1 MPEPKADTLFLRKY
15 SAFLF
20 DNANRRHFYSR
31 NEAKNWS
38 KIVTRCILRKKL
50 LTYPRRN
57 TLMNINFGFT
67 DELTN
72 TSYAPLVAL
81 FAHYQHHNL
90 LQPLENV
97 QIPMR
102 KRDFEPHEKLK
113 QVLLSILAGCET
125 LSEVNPRLKH
135 ESVLARVIGN
145 SRLSDQSSLSRTLDA
160 LTQKQ
165 IDELRV
171 STRQIWHIFSCV
183 TTRDWRKYLWLDFD
197 LTGLPCGA
205 LAEASQKGYFAEKK
219 RSWQAISPCQ
229 CHF

>member
-1 MPEPKADTLFLRKY
+1 MDIK
-15 SAFLF
+15 
-20 DNANRRHFYSR
+20 
-31 NEAKNWS
+31 
-38 KIVTRCILRKKL
+38 
-50 LTYPRRN
+50 
-57 TLMNINFGFT
+57 FGFT

-72 TSYAPLVAL
+72 TSYAPLAAL
-81 FAHYQHHNL
+81 FVHYQRHNL
-90 LQPLENV
+90 FQPLENV

-125 LSEVNPRLKH
+125 LSEVNPRLKQ
-135 ESVLARVIGN
+135 ESVLARVLGI

-160 LTQKQ
+160 LTLKQ
-165 IDELRV
+165 IDELRA
-171 STRQIWHIFSCV
+171 SSGQIWQAFSYV
-183 TTRDWRKYLWLDFD
+183 MARDWRKYLWLDFD

-219 RSWQAISPCQ
+219 RSRQAMSPCQ

>member
-1 MPEPKADTLFLRKY
+1 MK
-15 SAFLF
+15 
-20 DNANRRHFYSR
+20 
-31 NEAKNWS
+31 
-38 KIVTRCILRKKL
+38 
-50 LTYPRRN
+50 
-57 TLMNINFGFT
+57 INFGFT

-72 TSYAPLVAL
+72 TSYAPLAAL
-81 FAHYQHHNL
+81 FAQYQHHNL
-90 LQPLENV
+90 FQPLENV

-135 ESVLARVIGN
+135 ERVLARVIGN

-160 LTQKQ
+160 LTLKQ

-171 STRQIWHIFSCV
+171 STRQIWHIFSRV
-183 TTRDWRKYLWLDFD
+183 MTRDWRKYIWLDFD

-205 LAEASQKGYFAEKK
+205 QAEASQKGYFAEKK

-229 CHF
+229 CHFRR

>member
-1 MPEPKADTLFLRKY
+1 M
-15 SAFLF
+15 
-20 DNANRRHFYSR
+20 
-31 NEAKNWS
+31 
-38 KIVTRCILRKKL
+38 KII
-50 LTYPRRN
+50 
-57 TLMNINFGFT
+57 FGFT

-72 TSYAPLVAL
+72 TSYAPLAAL

-102 KRDFEPHEKLK
+102 KRDFEPHEKLI

-135 ESVLARVIGN
+135 ERVLARVIGN

-160 LTQKQ
+160 LILKQ

-171 STRQIWHIFSCV
+171 STRQIWHTFSRV
-183 TTRDWRKYLWLDFD
+183 MTPRLAKVPLWLDFD
-197 LTGLPCGA
+197 LTGLPCGV
-205 LAEASQKGYFAEKK
+205 LAEASQKGYFAEKNA
-219 RSWQAISPCQ
+219 SWKAIGPRQ
-229 CHF
+229 CHFRR